1 MPAPDDFLTRLTQII
16 EENLSNEH
24 FGVSELANEVAMS
37 RSNLLRKVKKETGLS
52 ASQFIRQVRLRNA
65 MEMLKQSTSTVSEIS
80 YEVGFSSVSYF
91 IKCFG
96 DFYGYSP
103 GEAGKH
109 EVLEEEPVNEVIEVK
124 KKYKPLFIGA
134 GITAGIIILF
144 FVFFNPF
151 KAEPRQLEKSI
162 AVLPFINDSDDSTN
176 VYIINGLMES
186 ILNNLQKIG
195 DLKVISRTSVEKYRN
210 TDKTIPEI
218 AKELNVSYFVEGS
231 GQKIGNKLLLNVQL
245 IEAQSDKHLWA
256 EQYDEEAKDI
266 FEVQKTVAKS
276 IARKVHAIITPAEEL
291 QIDKKPTEN
300 LEAYDNFLK
309 AKDLMNKGNFE
320 SLEQALPYLEKAIE
334 KDPNFARAYSAI
346 AIAYYYLDILRI
358 EKKYTKEINNYAD
371 KALLVDPQL
380 PQGLLAKGLFYIHIK
395 DYQQAATYLEKALSY
410 EPNSAMII
418 NILSDFYTTY
428 IPNTQKYLEYALR
441 GARLN
446 IAANDSTTASFIFL
460 HISNA
465 FVQTGFV
472 TQAETYV
479 NKSLEYNPDNIFSQ
493 YVKAYILYAKNRD
506 LKKTRDLLIQ
516 VLKKD
521 TTRLDVMQEV
531 GKVCYYLRDYETAYK
546 YFKKFTEIR
555 ESQKLDIFRH
565 MNAEIG
571 FVYEKMGFKEKAN
584 YYFDDFKVQA
594 ENNNSLYKD
603 LELCMYYSHMGETQK
618 ALHHL
623 ELFSK
628 QTDYHYWTILFV
640 QMDPLLDNLKDLPE
654 FKKLSKKIENKFW
667 ENHEDIK
674 TSLEGKG
681 LI

>member
-1 MPAPDDFLTRLTQII
+1 MK
-16 EENLSNEH
+16 S
-24 FGVSELANEVAMS
+24 SKS
-37 RSNLLRKVKKETGLS
+37 RKN
-52 ASQFIRQVRLRNA
+52 
-65 MEMLKQSTSTVSEIS
+65 IS
-80 YEVGFSSVSYF
+80 
-91 IKCFG
+91 
-96 DFYGYSP
+96 
-103 GEAGKH
+103 
-109 EVLEEEPVNEVIEVK
+109 L
-124 KKYKPLFIGA
+124 LFIGA

-418 NILSDFYTTY
+418 NIFV
-428 IPNTQKYLEYALR
+428 R
-441 GARLN
+441 
-446 IAANDSTTASFIFL
+446 FL
-460 HISNA
+460 
-465 FVQTGFV
+465 
-472 TQAETYV
+472 
-479 NKSLEYNPDNIFSQ
+479 
-493 YVKAYILYAKNRD
+493 
-506 LKKTRDLLIQ
+506 
-516 VLKKD
+516 
-521 TTRLDVMQEV
+521 
-531 GKVCYYLRDYETAYK
+531 YYL
-546 YFKKFTEIR
+546 
-555 ESQKLDIFRH
+555 
-565 MNAEIG
+565 
-571 FVYEKMGFKEKAN
+571 
-584 YYFDDFKVQA
+584 
-594 ENNNSLYKD
+594 
-603 LELCMYYSHMGETQK
+603 YS
-618 ALHHL
+618 
-623 ELFSK
+623 
-628 QTDYHYWTILFV
+628 
-640 QMDPLLDNLKDLPE
+640 
-654 FKKLSKKIENKFW
+654 
-667 ENHEDIK
+667 
-674 TSLEGKG
+674 
-681 LI
+681 